1 MQGGPSVGLPTDA
14 ADAFTFDTGVASG
27 AEECEDAGKDAGKD
41 GMVTETGVF
50 ELESVTEAVTDG
62 AEGED
67 EAGAAVQAS

>member
-27 AEECEDAGKDAGKD
+27 AEECEDAGKD
-41 GMVTETGVF
+41 GMVTETGVV